1 MDFRLTG
8 LDWKTSLS
16 AVTDLILPREC
27 IVCSTRLLPYEKHI
41 CMECLA
47 DLPLTHYETLERN
60 PMADRLNA
68 LLDTEHYEPYAYAA
82 ALFHYKSEAG
92 YRKIP
97 QALKYHRNFGCGE
110 YFATLLAEKLK
121 SSPLFSD
128 VDLVVGVPLHWTRRL
143 KRGYNQAEVIAST
156 VARVLGCRC
165 DSRLLVRNRRTG
177 TQTRVSVEKKREN
190 VRGAFSVK
198 KSWKPDLEVK
208 HILIVDD
215 VFTTGATIS
224 ECFLAIRSRFGPKVR
239 VSIATIA
246 VVGGQNLK

>member
-1 MDFRLTG
+1 MDLRLTG
-8 LDWKTSLS
+8 LDLKTSLS
-16 AVTDLILPREC
+16 AVTDLVLPREC

-41 CMECLA
+41 CLECLA
-47 DLPLTHYETLERN
+47 DLPFTHFESLERN

-68 LLDTEHYEPYAYAA
+68 LLDTEHYEPYAYAT

-97 QALKYHRNFGCGE
+97 QALKYHRNFSCGE
-110 YFATLLAEKLK
+110 YFAALLGEKLK

-128 VDLVVGVPLHWTRRL
+128 VDLVVAVPLHWTRRL

-156 VARVLGCRC
+156 VPRVLGCRC
-165 DSRLLVRNRRTG
+165 ESHLLVRNRRTG
-177 TQTRVSVEKKREN
+177 TQTRLSVEKKSAN
-190 VRGAFSVK
+190 VKGAFSLN
-198 KSWKPDLEVK
+198 KSWKSDFNVK

-224 ECFLAIRSRFGPKVR
+224 ECFLAIRSRFGLKVR
-239 VSIATIA
+239 ISIATISI
-246 VVGGQNLK
+246 VGS